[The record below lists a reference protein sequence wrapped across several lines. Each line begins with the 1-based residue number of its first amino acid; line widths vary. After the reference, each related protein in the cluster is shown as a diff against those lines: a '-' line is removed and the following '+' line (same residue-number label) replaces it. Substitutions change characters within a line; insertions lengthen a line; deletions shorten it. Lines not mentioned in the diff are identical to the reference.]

1 MNHLQGFS
9 LWIRTCWT
17 NHALLGALAGKLHYP
32 HQHSCRVV
40 PLPVGS
46 SDEESKW
53 NSRTDFTGITNFVHV
68 PWSSWCFFS
77 LSSLPFPFFCSR
89 HGFYEKVA
97 RNWSQK
103 ESSWTIFLNPRLG
116 STSPLFSPSPPTTLL
131 PTLSSQLFLSLRF
144 LRCTLG
150 CCRWSFVFLTSAW
163 TGEAGGAGEAML
175 AVCKPCQSCCHLHL
189 PHDPHQVSGQESG
202 TRSTPLL
209 TQLIAQGF

>member
-9 LWIRTCWT
+9 LYIRTCWT
-17 NHALLGALAGKLHYP
+17 NHALLGALTGKLHYP

-53 NSRTDFTGITNFVHV
+53 NSSTDFTGITNFVHV

-77 LSSLPFPFFCSR
+77 FSSLPFPFFCSR

-103 ESSWTIFLNPRLG
+103 ESSWTFSSILV
-116 STSPLFSPSPPTTLL
+116 SDQPL
-131 PTLSSQLFLSLRF
+131 LSSRLPPPPRSCQRYPPSSFFL
-144 LRCTLG
+144 LG
-150 CCRWSFVFLTSAW
+150 FSVALLGVA
-163 TGEAGGAGEAML
+163 AGASSSSPQPGRGRQEVL
-175 AVCKPCQSCCHLHL
+175 AKPS
-189 PHDPHQVSGQESG
+189 
-202 TRSTPLL
+202 
-209 TQLIAQGF
+209 

>member
-53 NSRTDFTGITNFVHV
+53 NSSTDFTGITNFVHV

-103 ESSWTIFLNPRLG
+103 ESSWTISSILV
-116 STSPLFSPSPPTTLL
+116 SDQPL
-131 PTLSSQLFLSLRF
+131 LSSRLPPPPRSCQRCPF

-163 TGEAGGAGEAML
+163 TGEAGGAGEAIL

-189 PHDPHQVSGQESG
+189 PHNPHQVSGQESG

-209 TQLIAQGF
+209 TQLIA

>member
-53 NSRTDFTGITNFVHV
+53 NSSTDFTGITNFVHV

-103 ESSWTIFLNPRLG
+103 ESSWTISSILV
-116 STSPLFSPSPPTTLL
+116 SDQPLLSSRTTFPPHHVQALSELLPPSPASQSSPGQWPRVWNPQHPTAHATHR
-131 PTLSSQLFLSLRF
+131 LR
-144 LRCTLG
+144 TLG
-150 CCRWSFVFLTSAW
+150 HCSLDPCGACFHRQVTSHSLEPE
-163 TGEAGGAGEAML
+163 TSRNSRVVM
-175 AVCKPCQSCCHLHL
+175 PS
-189 PHDPHQVSGQESG
+189 PN
-202 TRSTPLL
+202 
-209 TQLIAQGF
+209 